1 MKRFWIGLGL
11 LLSILAVGLWTT
23 GEMGRIHTAIS
34 ESLIQSAQAAEDG
47 NWSKADEFAVN
58 AAESWQD
65 NWNFSAALA
74 DHTVL
79 DEIDGLFAETEVY
92 RKNRNVVAY
101 AASCARLA
109 EQIDAVQEGHKLSW
123 WNLL

>member
-34 ESLIQSAQAAEDG
+34 ESLIQSAQAAQDG
-47 NWSKADEFAVN
+47 QWSEADEFAAKAV
-58 AAESWQD
+58 EKWKDSWH
-65 NWNFSAALA
+65 FSAALT

-92 RKNRNVVAY
+92 RKNRNAVAY

-109 EQIDAVQEGHKLSW
+109 EQIHAVQEGHELSW

>member
-11 LLSILAVGLWTT
+11 LLGILAVGLWTT

-34 ESLIQSAQAAEDG
+34 VSLMRSVQAAQAG
-47 NWSKADEFAVN
+47 QWSEADEFAAN
-58 AAESWQD
+58 AAEGWEDSWH
-65 NWNFSAALA
+65 FSAALA

-79 DEIDGLFAETEVY
+79 DEIDGLFAQTEVY
-92 RKNRNVVAY
+92 RKNRNAVAY

-109 EQIDAVQEGHKLSW
+109 RYIDALQEGHKLSW